1 MLVRAVG
8 PTKRTRSGHVWEKGR
23 FYLVDDFGMVN
34 TYAPRRPHELLRTE
48 LVIRA
53 GDREWTVTGEP
64 RAWVPLRHR
73 SADENGE
80 PALLRIVKSPTRWT
94 FGDGRLGAGM
104 SEIHDR
110 IGAGGIPAGIQ
121 D

>member
-1 MLVRAVG
+1 
-8 PTKRTRSGHVWEKGR
+8 
-23 FYLVDDFGMVN
+23 MVN
-34 TYAPRRPHELLRTE
+34 TYAQRPPHGLLRTE
-48 LVIRA
+48 LMIRA
-53 GDREWTVTGEP
+53 GDREWTATGKP

-80 PALLRIVKSPTRWT
+80 PALLRIVKSPVRWT

-110 IGAGGIPAGIQ
+110 IGADGIPAGIQ

>member
-1 MLVRAVG
+1 M
-8 PTKRTRSGHVWEKGR
+8 
-23 FYLVDDFGMVN
+23 
-34 TYAPRRPHELLRTE
+34 
-48 LVIRA
+48 
-53 GDREWTVTGEP
+53 P

-94 FGDGRLGAGM
+94 FGDGTLGAGM

-110 IGAGGIPAGIQ
+110 IGANGIPAGIQ

>member
-1 MLVRAVG
+1 M
-8 PTKRTRSGHVWEKGR
+8 
-23 FYLVDDFGMVN
+23 
-34 TYAPRRPHELLRTE
+34 
-48 LVIRA
+48 IRA
-53 GDREWTVTGEP
+53 GDREWTATGDP
-64 RAWVPLRHR
+64 QAWVPLRHR

-94 FGDGRLGAGM
+94 FGDGRPGAGM